1 MGTYRVWVIGGW
13 CGNRMFMVAEHLAQ
27 KLADAGFPCSMRT
40 FNAWENYTQP
50 PAADL
55 ILQLLPAFSEA
66 ETGCPVL
73 NIKPLLADLDDSNTM
88 RRVLEQVRAAYPV

>member
-1 MGTYRVWVIGGW
+1 MKTYRVCVIGGW
-13 CGNRMFMVAEHLAQ
+13 CGNRMFMVAEHLGQ
-27 KLADAGFPCSMRT
+27 KLADAGYPCSMRT

-73 NIKPLLADLDDSNTM
+73 NTKPLRADLDDSNTII
-88 RRVLEQVRAAYPV
+88 RVLEQVRAGYPV